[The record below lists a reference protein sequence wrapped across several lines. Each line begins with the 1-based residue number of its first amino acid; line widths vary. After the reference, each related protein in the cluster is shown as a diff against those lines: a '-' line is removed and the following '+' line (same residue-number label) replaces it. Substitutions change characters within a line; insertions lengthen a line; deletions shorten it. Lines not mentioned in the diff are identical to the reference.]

1 MEFRI
6 LGPLEVSEAG
16 RSLPLGG
23 SKQRALLA
31 LLLLS
36 PNEPVSIDKLIEDI
50 WAEQPP
56 KAGRKSLQVHVS
68 RLRKALGAGAGAA
81 RC

>member
-36 PNEPVSIDKLIEDI
+36 PNEPVSIDGLIEDI
-50 WAEQPP
+50 WTEQPP
-56 KAGRKSLQVHVS
+56 RGRQEEP
-68 RLRKALGAGAGAA
+68 AGARFAAAQGAA
-81 RC
+81 RARARC